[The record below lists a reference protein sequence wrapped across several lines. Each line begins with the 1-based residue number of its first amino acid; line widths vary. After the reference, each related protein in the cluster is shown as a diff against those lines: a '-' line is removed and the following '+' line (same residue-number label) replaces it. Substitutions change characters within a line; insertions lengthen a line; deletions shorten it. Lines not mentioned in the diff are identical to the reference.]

1 MIWSVSMLAAGST
14 TVREVSVVKGSIV
27 LPRGGWPLHQLA
39 RIGDPAAHR
48 AGRGGEG
55 AREEGA
61 CAASLAAFEIAIA
74 GAHAVLAAP
83 DHIAVH
89 AEAHGAARFAPLR
102 ARFEEHPIEAFGL
115 RLTLDLLGAGHHAHP
130 EGRGNPPSPQHAGG
144 AAQGREPRSG
154 AAAVGDD
161 VHLPDPGWL

>member
-27 LPRGGWPLHQLA
+27 LPRTKVALHQLA

-89 AEAHGAARFAPLR
+89 AEAHGAARVAPPRAPLAEHPKR
-102 ARFEEHPIEAFGL
+102 ARSG
-115 RLTLDLLGAGHHAHP
+115 
-130 EGRGNPPSPQHAGG
+130 GRRGG
-144 AAQGREPRSG
+144 PC
-154 AAAVGDD
+154 
-161 VHLPDPGWL
+161 GWG

>member
-27 LPRGGWPLHQLA
+27 RPRTKVALHQLA

-61 CAASLAAFEIAIA
+61 CARTLAAFFFSM
-74 GAHAVLAAP
+74 
-83 DHIAVH
+83 
-89 AEAHGAARFAPLR
+89 AEAAYELVKAQSKADAPAIVVVKAKSFAA
-102 ARFEEHPIEAFGL
+102 EESG
-115 RLTLDLLGAGHHAHP
+115 
-130 EGRGNPPSPQHAGG
+130 GG
-144 AAQGREPRSG
+144 APEVA
-154 AAAVGDD
+154 
-161 VHLPDPGWL
+161 